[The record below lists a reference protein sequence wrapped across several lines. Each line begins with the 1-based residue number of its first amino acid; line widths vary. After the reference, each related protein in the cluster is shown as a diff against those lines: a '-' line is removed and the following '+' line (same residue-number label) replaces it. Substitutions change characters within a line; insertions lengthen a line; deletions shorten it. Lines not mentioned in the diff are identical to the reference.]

1 MRDSV
6 RVCVSLLCC
15 LQVVEKRKP
24 SADMH
29 GRVMAVLQCED
40 GFVVTAEN
48 YCRIPVLGCVHAGAG
63 VVCVCV
69 CLCLCLCVCVSV
81 CVCLRACVRVSVCL
95 CVCVCEC
102 CNCSAAILT
111 AACRY
116 VHVRSWKG
124 GVNSK
129 LEITK
134 PASSFVTKAPTFV
147 FGSVQSDV

>member
-48 YCRIPVLGCVHAGAG
+48 YCRIPVLGCVRAGAS
-63 VVCVCV
+63 VVCV
-69 CLCLCLCVCVSV
+69 CLCLCLCL
-81 CVCLRACVRVSVCL
+81 CVCLCL
-95 CVCVCEC
+95 
-102 CNCSAAILT
+102 
-111 AACRY
+111 
-116 VHVRSWKG
+116 
-124 GVNSK
+124 
-129 LEITK
+129 
-134 PASSFVTKAPTFV
+134 
-147 FGSVQSDV
+147 